1 MLIPDSELAN
11 CGLCNVMP
19 LPSHFTVRLNLG
31 SKRGI
36 RCQHKYGSGY
46 DETAYYVCCPMYAN
60 IDAADTY
67 DESKRKEQSGYQ
79 RRTELAKA
87 E

>member
-1 MLIPDSELAN
+1 
-11 CGLCNVMP
+11 
-19 LPSHFTVRLNLG
+19 
-31 SKRGI
+31 
-36 RCQHKYGSGY
+36 
-46 DETAYYVCCPMYAN
+46 MYAN

-67 DESKRKEQSGYQ
+67 DESKREEQSGYQ

>member
-1 MLIPDSELAN
+1 
-11 CGLCNVMP
+11 
-19 LPSHFTVRLNLG
+19 
-31 SKRGI
+31 
-36 RCQHKYGSGY
+36 
-46 DETAYYVCCPMYAN
+46 MYAN

-79 RRTELAKA
+79 RRTEFAKA